1 MCGIAGIISRNKS
14 VDKNIVESALN
25 KMLHRGMDDINI
37 YYNGYNVAFGY
48 IRLAIRG
55 LDNTYSQP
63 IVHNNYIAFGN
74 GEVYNKNGKPINANQ
89 CDLLSIISDIP
100 KKLTKIY
107 DNYDIIRLSSRI
119 LR

>member
-48 IRLAIRG
+48 NIPNPYGVGSNI
-55 LDNTYSQP
+55 T
-63 IVHNNYIAFGN
+63 IN
-74 GEVYNKNGKPINANQ
+74 GENKTFSVDN
-89 CDLLSIISDIP
+89 IP
-100 KKLTKIY
+100 KLNHVVDYSKWLKIPVGTSTLEISTSIW
-107 DNYDIIRLSSRI
+107 NDIKPTFTVAFEERWL
-119 LR
+119 